1 MMKGE
6 LDMKVNESVFWTDS
20 TCVLKYIGN
29 ESTRFQTFV
38 ANRVSKIQDAT
49 ELSQWKYVNTSSNR
63 ADDASRG
70 LAAREILKK
79 ERWLKGP
86 DFLWKSCEHWPNQ
99 EEIMSDISERD
110 PELRKNAT
118 TTLTT
123 TTSVSSHDDDDDEP
137 ANDMCS
143 RFEKFSSWK
152 QLRKSIAWAIRYVK
166 QLRETVRKRKSG
178 ETINMSKE
186 KKEKPA
192 PLKLDEVENAE
203 RFILNIV
210 QKTSFRGELTD

>member
-29 ESTRFQTFV
+29 ENTRFQTFV

-49 ELSQWKYVNTSSNR
+49 ELCQWKYVNTSSNR

-118 TTLTT
+118 RLPASHLMMMMMMNLPTICVPDSRNSLPGN
-123 TTSVSSHDDDDDEP
+123 SSG
-137 ANDMCS
+137 N
-143 RFEKFSSWK
+143 
-152 QLRKSIAWAIRYVK
+152 QLHGQSA
-166 QLRETVRKRKSG
+166 T
-178 ETINMSKE
+178 
-186 KKEKPA
+186 
-192 PLKLDEVENAE
+192 
-203 RFILNIV
+203 
-210 QKTSFRGELTD
+210 